1 MGKHEKIITAE
12 RPTLRAPAVI
22 SRLRIAERELA
33 DLKLQTAEH
42 VLSVAE
48 GKPGA
53 AEGLAALLQ
62 KITALAFEIEA
73 SPQAREL
80 AQRLDQEAL
89 TAWRAAIQTL
99 PPEEIISGITRDS
112 CCRRCSAAGACVITG
127 ADPFAGPCA
136 HPTLVGSLEKQT
148 YLDNPKIQAVFAA
161 ACAKLGLTRSRAA

>member
-1 MGKHEKIITAE
+1 MGRHEKIVPAE
-12 RPTLRAPAVI
+12 RPALRAPAVI

-33 DLKLQTAEH
+33 DSKLQVAERA
-42 VLSVAE
+42 LAVAE

-53 AEGLAALLQ
+53 VESLAALRE
-62 KITALAFEIEA
+62 KIAALTFEIEA

-89 TAWRAAIQTL
+89 TAWRADVQTL
-99 PPEEIISGITRDS
+99 PPEQIVDGITRDQ

-136 HPTLVGSLEKQT
+136 HPVLVGSLEKQT
-148 YLDNPKIQAVFAA
+148 YLDNPRIQAVFAA
-161 ACAKLGLTRSRAA
+161 ACAKLGLRSRAA